1 MKNAVHQLMRPPDAV
16 LCDCS
21 PRKAAARRK
30 AKRKSLSL
38 REVEDVAIG
47 DLPRQKSI
55 SRFLES
61 IVRKVFDSQTRKSTD
76 KEVTNAIR
84 IFRATRTITCVHSL
98 YITDVV
104 SQIYASTKWD

>member
-55 SRFLES
+55 SRFIES

-76 KEVTNAIR
+76 KEVKTQSEYLKR
-84 IFRATRTITCVHSL
+84 LERLH
-98 YITDVV
+98 V
-104 SQIYASTKWD
+104 SFLIHC

>member
-21 PRKAAARRK
+21 PRKAAAARRK

-55 SRFLES
+55 SRFIES
-61 IVRKVFDSQTRKSTD
+61 IVRKVFDSQSRKSTD
-76 KEVTNAIR
+76 KEVKRNRNI
-84 IFRATRTITCVHSL
+84 
-98 YITDVV
+98 
-104 SQIYASTKWD
+104 

>member
-21 PRKAAARRK
+21 PRKAIARRK

-55 SRFLES
+55 SRFIES

-76 KEVTNAIR
+76 KEVKRNRNI
-84 IFRATRTITCVHSL
+84 
-98 YITDVV
+98 
-104 SQIYASTKWD
+104 